1 MSYKGELS
9 GFPEHVVE
17 LMLKRQVEQGNKED
31 VTVFEECAG
40 ADRKGGGFD
49 WTDTMEGH
57 IFWNDV
63 IEDKLFDLIQKT
75 PRQKAKQAAD
85 SFKWLMDEGLLT
97 EEQYNANLAALRNK
111 LGELISNAN
120 ELDEVGVYEQI
131 FIAKETGLID

>member
-40 ADRKGGGFD
+40 ADKMGGGFD
-49 WTDTMEGH
+49 WRDTQEGLV
-57 IFWNDV
+57 FWDDV
-63 IEDKLFDLIQKT
+63 IEDKLFDLIKKT
-75 PRQKAKQAAD
+75 PRQRAKQVAD
-85 SFKWLMDEGLLT
+85 SFKWAMDEGLLT

>member
-17 LMLKRQVEQGNKED
+17 LMLKRQVEQGNEEN
-31 VTVFEECAG
+31 VAVFEGCAR
-40 ADRKGGGFD
+40 ADKMSGGFD
-49 WTDTMEGH
+49 WRDTQEGLV
-57 IFWNDV
+57 FWDDV
-63 IEDKLFDLIQKT
+63 IEDRLFDLIEKT
-75 PRQKAKQAAD
+75 PRQRAKQVAD
-85 SFKWLMDEGLLT
+85 SFKWAMDEGLLT

-111 LGELISNAN
+111 LGELIPNAN